1 MEASTQLKH
10 VELSLIEVSGANPR
24 KDLKGE
30 TFKELKQSIAE
41 HGILQPLIVRPKGK
55 GYELVAGERRLTAAR
70 ELKLETVPVAIR
82 DLDDHTARIL
92 MLLENLQ
99 REDLEPL
106 EEAAAIEELLK
117 DTGDGGM
124 TQEELAKKLSKS
136 QPWVANRLRLLKAP
150 KELRAALTDGN
161 LTPQHA
167 VIMLPYVDYPVFK
180 ERIWPSLSKSIKNGE
195 PPTVKEL
202 EFNLKSDLLEE
213 ANGEVTL
220 NLDSFPWDISKVV
233 PHFDS
238 TGCDKCQHIV
248 VVSGRGYSSDKSK
261 NRICLHRSCFADRL
275 NIAKLK
281 FAEVVKEEQEEHKKK
296 LEAKLGKKIT
306 KSSYVDVDKI
316 DYNERAYI
324 NRSEID
330 TPSQCDGCEFMKLAK
345 SRYATLDG
353 DSGKPQS
360 ICLKPGCYR
369 GKKAA
374 KSRVR
379 NKTCRV
385 GLEAAEASLVTYLSK
400 RSAGFT
406 KDELRYVCDRIISI
420 APHTYGR
427 GDELLEMD
435 SVKKVTPAVLEAN
448 ILRILVH
455 EELGPIK
462 YNLSLSSLEEAEE
475 TWPFK
480 VSREK
485 ALEPPKTKKVQEKR
499 VKKARL

>member
-1 MEASTQLKH
+1 MEASEDLKH
-10 VELSLIEVSGANPR
+10 VEVSLIEVSGANPR

-30 TFKELKQSIAE
+30 TFKDLKQSIAE
-41 HGILQPLIVRPKGK
+41 HGILVPLLVRPKNK

-82 DLDDHTARIL
+82 ELDDHTARIL

-150 KELRAALTDGN
+150 KELQAALTDGN

-180 ERIWPSLSKSIKNGE
+180 ERIWPSLRKSIRNGE
-195 PPTVKEL
+195 APTVKEL

-220 NLDSFPWDISKVV
+220 NLDSFPWDINKIV

-248 VVSGRGYSSDKSK
+248 VVSGRGYSMDKSK
-261 NRICLHRSCFADRL
+261 NRICLNRTCFADRL
-275 NIAKLK
+275 NIAKQK
-281 FAEVVKEEQEEHKKK
+281 FEKVAKEEQEEHKKK
-296 LEAKLGKKIT
+296 LETKLGKKIT
-306 KSSYVDVDKI
+306 KSSYVDTDKVS
-316 DYNERAYI
+316 YNEYAYI
-324 NRSEID
+324 TRNELD
-330 TPSQCDGCEFMKLAK
+330 NAAQCDGCEFRKFAK
-345 SRYATLDG
+345 SRYETLDG
-353 DSGKPQS
+353 DSGKPRRV
-360 ICLKPGCYR
+360 CLKPGCYR

-379 NKTCRV
+379 NKACRAE
-385 GLEAAEASLVTYLSK
+385 LEAAEVSLTAYLSK
-400 RSAGFT
+400 RAAGLT
-406 KDELRYVCDRIISI
+406 RDELRYVCDRIVEI
-420 APHTYGR
+420 APRTYGR
-427 GDELLEMD
+427 GDEIRE
-435 SVKKVTPAVLEAN
+435 VKSAKKAAPVDLEAN
-448 ILRILVH
+448 ILRMLVH

-462 YNLSLSSLEEAEE
+462 YSLDVTSLEDAEK

-480 VSREK
+480 VVTPKPE
-485 ALEPPKTKKVQEKR
+485 APKTKKVQEKR
-499 VKKARL
+499 KKKGTGP